1 MLLCNNVMVCS
12 IRGRKGKKSQQ
23 RKGKDS
29 PTESPTSPE
38 KDGFKFDENTKAS
51 IMNLA

>member
-1 MLLCNNVMVCS
+1 MVCS

-29 PTESPTSPE
+29 PTESPTSE